1 MDSGD
6 FRVLFHLASPTGLPP
21 AEVTFA
27 EQAKSAGYETAL
39 IGKYIENT
47 RRVSFDIKFTRQGFE
62 NAC

>member
-27 EQAKSAGYETAL
+27 EQAISAGYETAL
-39 IGKYIENT
+39 IGKYSSVIHYPNWV
-47 RRVSFDIKFTRQGFE
+47 RFDQFIQDL
-62 NAC
+62 